1 MDEWTEV
8 KAKPKKKKVVE
19 QGQNKPTYG
28 GKGKG
33 GGLIA
38 GPVQNAATMGGSNFQ

>member
-38 GPVQNAATMGGSNFQ
+38 GPVQNAATMGGGNFQ